1 MEEESTLRQK
11 LSRRSRPVPSRLLRV
26 LLWMPRI
33 RTRLEH
39 GSSLHSLHERI
50 ERDLST
56 FSVIWASTH
65 RYRKLPVVVID
76 SWDDPNVL
84 TDDKLRKWRE
94 QLAPIFERRAEFEW
108 RLTVGF
114 WLGQS
119 LLGTSATA
127 ADNQKA
133 ADWWIDAR
141 AARRRPLAILHVG
154 PHKMASSSL
163 QAAIASFAGT
173 LEKDGFDTP
182 GLASGTQ
189 RLAAAA
195 AHLRCGGNDGNR
207 AQNETVPTLTSSL
220 SCGDVDAK
228 HGWGELVH
236 ALVTARHAGRSIVL
250 SAEDFGLPET
260 NIETLASALHDF
272 DVKVVVMY
280 QPLFEWM
287 ASVHGQNAW
296 HGWRSPR
303 NSGQG
308 LDHLLQC
315 VAEYKDDDEHSLP
328 CRELNAMDLS
338 EVAEQYTPL
347 VDWLTEDAV
356 GTFLLAHTP
365 AVLGRYALF
374 SSVHMQ
380 TLTTNRDPNEL
391 LVDFFCNGWTPQTC
405 ALVSE
410 RGQRDKSI
418 AFERGGED
426 DNEGVRALEVA
437 IEGMRAGWLPES
449 FSAIKATHL
458 IIDVIREMEFQVPL
472 RCLGVHERDV
482 LFRSTIAAEQWLSRH
497 AAEMFSSRT
506 YTPDEQEI
514 RMAFTCVHRF
524 SNSGIPVCAHLTAL
538 KNVVQA
544 CRWYLAV
551 LQRRRTHSQ
560 ESRVAIGH
568 CSQERTATDRWGGT
582 LPTGPSHPGAIRGWR
597 PPQAAR
603 ACRLGTC
610 GRLRLGGEAGRDGC
624 ALRRPSIQ
632 PLHER

>member
-1 MEEESTLRQK
+1 MEAELTLRQR
-11 LSRRSRPVPSRLLRV
+11 LSRRSQLAPSRSLRV
-26 LLWMPRI
+26 PPWMPRI
-33 RTRLEH
+33 GIRLEH
-39 GSSLHSLHERI
+39 GPSSYSLHEHI
-50 ERDLST
+50 ERAVGA
-56 FSVIWASTH
+56 FSVSRASQVHRIPYTH

-94 QLAPIFERRAEFEW
+94 QLAPVFERRAEFEW

-127 ADNQKA
+127 ADNEKA

-163 QAAIASFAGT
+163 QAAVASLAGT
-173 LEKDGFDTP
+173 LQKDGFDTP
-182 GLASGTQ
+182 GLASGMQ

-195 AHLRCGGNDGNR
+195 AHLRCKSNDENAR
-207 AQNETVPTLTSSL
+207 QNETKTALTSSP
-220 SCGDVDAK
+220 SCGDAVAK
-228 HGWGELVH
+228 QGWGELVH
-236 ALVTARHAGRSIVL
+236 ALVTARHAGRSIIL

-260 NIETLASALHDF
+260 NIEMLASALHDF

-287 ASVHGQNAW
+287 ASVHVQNAW
-296 HGWRSPR
+296 RELRGPR

-315 VAEYKDDDEHSLP
+315 VAEYKDDGEHSLP

-356 GTFLLAHTP
+356 ETFLPAHTP

-380 TLTTNRDPNEL
+380 TLTTNSDPNEL
-391 LVDFFCNGWTPQTC
+391 LVIFFCNGWTPETC
-405 ALVSE
+405 AVISE
-410 RGQRDKSI
+410 RAQHDKSI
-418 AFERGGED
+418 AVERGGKE

-449 FSAIKATHL
+449 FSAIEATHL
-458 IIDVIREMEFQVPL
+458 IMNVIREMEFQLPL

-482 LFRSTIAAEQWLSRH
+482 LFRSTIAAEQWLSTH
-497 AAEMFSSRT
+497 AAEMFASRT
-506 YTPDEQEI
+506 YTPDEQDI
-514 RMAFTCVHRF
+514 RKAFTCVHRF
-524 SNSGIPVCAHLTAL
+524 SNSGIV
-538 KNVVQA
+538 
-544 CRWYLAV
+544 
-551 LQRRRTHSQ
+551 RTL
-560 ESRVAIGH
+560 E
-568 CSQERTATDRWGGT
+568 
-582 LPTGPSHPGAIRGWR
+582 
-597 PPQAAR
+597 
-603 ACRLGTC
+603 
-610 GRLRLGGEAGRDGC
+610 
-624 ALRRPSIQ
+624 
-632 PLHER
+632 